1 MNRKLSLKREV
12 LAELSQEDLRNVGAG
27 RFTEVSCLGS
37 CYTFVSCNLGD
48 CMTERNTLCLEA

>member
-12 LAELSQEDLRNVGAG
+12 LAELSQEDLRSVGAG

-37 CYTFVSCNLGD
+37 CYTFVSCNVTD
-48 CMTERNTLCLEA
+48 CWFERSELCLEA

>member
-12 LAELSQEDLRNVGAG
+12 LAELSQEDMRGVGAG

-37 CYTFVSCNLGD
+37 CYMFVSCDLGD
-48 CMTERNTLCLEA
+48 CMTDRIPVCLKP